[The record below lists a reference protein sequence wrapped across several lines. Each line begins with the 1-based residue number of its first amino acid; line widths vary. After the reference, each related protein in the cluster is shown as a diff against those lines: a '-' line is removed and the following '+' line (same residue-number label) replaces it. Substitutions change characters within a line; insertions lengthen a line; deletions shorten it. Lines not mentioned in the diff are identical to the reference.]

1 MKHIYIILFLLLV
14 IGVSSCSE
22 EQEELN
28 RNDNKARI
36 ENVTGS
42 NEQDSDSIVVMQETD
57 EMRALQKEAKASL
70 PVKTR
75 ANFNYGENYDQYFSS
90 NIYAIREMPLTI
102 AARGVGKDASRKF
115 FIVMV
120 ADKRLN

>member
-57 EMRALQKEAKASL
+57 EMRALQKRSESK
-70 PVKTR
+70 
-75 ANFNYGENYDQYFSS
+75 SS
-90 NIYAIREMPLTI
+90 CKN
-102 AARGVGKDASRKF
+102 
-115 FIVMV
+115 
-120 ADKRLN
+120 

>member
-42 NEQDSDSIVVMQETD
+42 NEQ
-57 EMRALQKEAKASL
+57 
-70 PVKTR
+70 
-75 ANFNYGENYDQYFSS
+75 
-90 NIYAIREMPLTI
+90 
-102 AARGVGKDASRKF
+102 
-115 FIVMV
+115 
-120 ADKRLN
+120 